1 MPSIKDSYYKG
12 VVPSSTGYIRVPDQD
27 TIHPKLKS
35 SYFQPYELNL
45 K

>member
-27 TIHPKLKS
+27 IIHPKLKS